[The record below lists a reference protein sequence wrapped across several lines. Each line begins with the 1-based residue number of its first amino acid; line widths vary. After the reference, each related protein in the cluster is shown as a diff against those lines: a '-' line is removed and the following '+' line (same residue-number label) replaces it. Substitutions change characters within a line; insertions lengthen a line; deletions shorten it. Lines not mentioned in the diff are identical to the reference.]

1 MIVKRV
7 DTSERQQAANR
18 RDSHVPA
25 AAARARFH
33 QVRNTTLR
41 LLTGEELRE
50 CSSPA
55 SRERYGWYFPA
66 WIAAPAH
73 ARSARRLARK
83 APRTVR
89 RNRTTGRPVIV
100 RGY

>member
-1 MIVKRV
+1 MIVKRI
-7 DTSERQQAANR
+7 DTSEREQTANR
-18 RDSHVPA
+18 HGVRVPA

-33 QVRNTTLR
+33 ELRNTTLR
-41 LLTGEELRE
+41 LIAGDELRE
-50 CSSPA
+50 CISPA
-55 SRERYGWYFPA
+55 SRERYGWFFPG
-66 WIAAPAH
+66 WIAGPAH